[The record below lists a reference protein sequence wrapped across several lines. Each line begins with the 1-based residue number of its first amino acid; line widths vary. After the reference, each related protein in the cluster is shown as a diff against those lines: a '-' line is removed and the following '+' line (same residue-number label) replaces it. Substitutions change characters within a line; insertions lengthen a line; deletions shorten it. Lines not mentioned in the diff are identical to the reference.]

1 MLINLPILCYSENDG
16 QVVIIK
22 RGEEGYYPYSGSKQ
36 VSDLGASKL
45 NELIGVTEMQAM
57 AMTSCSM
64 FGWDAPVA
72 VKKFEVTEEQAKKQ
86 ELTAKLIETF
96 DEVIA
101 ETQDIKVM
109 EHKLQEVIEEVYVG
123 KAWWETTNHF
133 QLFNELVAG
142 WNVEVLMLMLVASI
156 K

>member
-1 MLINLPILCYSENDG
+1 MG
-16 QVVIIK
+16 K
-22 RGEEGYYPYSGSKQ
+22 RGYYPYSGSKQ
-36 VSDLGASKL
+36 ASDLGASKL

-72 VKKFEVTEEQAKKQ
+72 VKKFEVTEAQAKKQ

-109 EHKLQEVIEEVYVG
+109 EHKLQEVIEEVYAG

-133 QLFNELVAG
+133 QLFTELVAG